1 MLPAQATKP
10 VTARRVAM
18 PRDLDQEKPA
28 PPVPLT
34 ESPNSVTTERS
45 ESPNQEEEAS
55 PTTERRRQFV
65 IIPEDQYVKPPA
77 NLHPYTRPL
86 TISDVDSCVA
96 LEDAAFANPEER
108 ATREKVILS
117 AKSSISPL
125 ARDSLPILE
134 DGVSSIFCA
143 FR

>member
-1 MLPAQATKP
+1 
-10 VTARRVAM
+10 
-18 PRDLDQEKPA
+18 
-28 PPVPLT
+28 
-34 ESPNSVTTERS
+34 VTTERS

-55 PTTERRRQFV
+55 PTTERQKQFV

-143 FR
+143 FRWHVS

>member
-1 MLPAQATKP
+1 
-10 VTARRVAM
+10 M
-18 PRDLDQEKPA
+18 PRDLEQQKSA

-34 ESPNSVTTERS
+34 ESPNSVATERS
-45 ESPNQEEEAS
+45 ESPNQGEEGS
-55 PTTERRRQFV
+55 PTTERQKQFV
-65 IIPEDQYVKPPA
+65 IIPEDQYVKPPT

-117 AKSSISPL
+117 AKSSTSHV
-125 ARDSLPILE
+125 ARDLLPILE
-134 DGVSSIFCA
+134 DAAASIFCT
-143 FR
+143 FH

>member
-1 MLPAQATKP
+1 
-10 VTARRVAM
+10 
-18 PRDLDQEKPA
+18 
-28 PPVPLT
+28 
-34 ESPNSVTTERS
+34 
-45 ESPNQEEEAS
+45 
-55 PTTERRRQFV
+55 
-65 IIPEDQYVKPPA
+65 
-77 NLHPYTRPL
+77 
-86 TISDVDSCVA
+86 VDSCVA
-96 LEDAAFANPEER
+96 LENAAFANPEER

>member
-1 MLPAQATKP
+1 
-10 VTARRVAM
+10 
-18 PRDLDQEKPA
+18 
-28 PPVPLT
+28 
-34 ESPNSVTTERS
+34 VTTERS

-55 PTTERRRQFV
+55 PTTERQRQFV
-65 IIPEDQYVKPPA
+65 IIPEDQYVKPPT

-117 AKSSISPL
+117 AKSSISPI

-134 DGVSSIFCA
+134 RRRFFNLLRIPLTGLIVQIPSLKVW
-143 FR
+143 